1 MVIDRKIEF
10 IIIKILPLFYIKNI
24 IQLIRMKNQ
33 MFENSVI
40 KRALIALKSHQANI
54 VKGLLFLL
62 SIVLLVVIFPKEG
75 KFKYEFQKG
84 RPWMHRDLIATYDF
98 AILKPASEIDD
109 EQNSLLKNI
118 KPYFIYDE
126 NLTTEKQDDIY
137 ELFEIKW
144 DEKYMDSP
152 ITEQKKNRN
161 WFKCSIIYDTIMS
174 VGIVESLSEIEDLDT
189 GSGLILI
196 RGNTAEDINIDDVF
210 SIQSAYDYMRKTVLQ
225 DSTLDLDLLMNTIES
240 SLFRNI
246 KFDKS
251 KTEEEQQLALSNLS
265 QTRGMVQTGE
275 RIISKG
281 ELVSGEKFQILES
294 MKKEYEEQLGSS
306 ATYYMIVLGQVILI
320 TISMVVLLFFLLYF
334 RSEIFDDNIQIALI
348 LLVVIMMVFITSLVI
363 KYNVGYLYLVPIC
376 IIPLIIRSFFDTR
389 PALYVH
395 IITIIII
402 GFLVPNSFEFVF
414 LQLIAGIVAIISIV
428 KLQRRAQ
435 FFMSSFMIFLT
446 YSAVYFGLS
455 LIQEGS
461 LMGMDWKFFMLF
473 AGSAILTLFSYPLIY
488 LFEKVFGLIT
498 DVTLIEL
505 SNTNNSLLR
514 ELSSKAP
521 GTFQH
526 SMQVANLAEEILY
539 EIGGNTLLARTGALY
554 HDIGKMDTPV
564 YFVENQQVGVNPHDK
579 LDPDDSAKI
588 IVKHIRRGVQMAK
601 KYNLPKQVIDFI
613 ITHQGNRRV
622 EYFYHMKKNMVK
634 EEEIN
639 QKIYSYPGPIPMSR
653 ETAVVMMADSVEAA
667 SRSIK
672 EPTEESLSKLVDNII
687 DKQIEADQFI
697 DSNITFREITK
708 IKEILK
714 KKLLNIYHVRIEYP
728 E

>member
-1 MVIDRKIEF
+1 MKSHLFNYRMMRKA
-10 IIIKILPLFYIKNI
+10 III
-24 IQLIRMKNQ
+24 
-33 MFENSVI
+33 
-40 KRALIALKSHQANI
+40 LKSHQSNI
-54 VKGLLFLL
+54 IKGLLFLL
-62 SIVLLVVIFPKEG
+62 SIVLLVIIFPKEG

-98 AILKPASEIDD
+98 AILKPEAEIEV
-109 EQNSLLKNI
+109 EQKRLLENV
-118 KPYFIYDE
+118 KPYFVYDE
-126 NLTTEKQDDIY
+126 DLTLEKQDEIY
-137 ELFEIKW
+137 ELFETKW
-144 DEKYMDSP
+144 NEKYIDSP
-152 ITEQKKNRN
+152 ISELKKNRN
-161 WFKCSIIYDTIMS
+161 WFTCSMIYDTVIT
-174 VGIVESLSEIEDLDT
+174 VGVIESLSEIDNLNVNK
-189 GSGLILI
+189 GLILI
-196 RGNTAEDINIDDVF
+196 RGNLAEEIGFNEVF
-210 SIQSAYDYMRKTVLQ
+210 SIQSAYEYLRIATSR
-225 DSTLDLDLLMNTIES
+225 DSTMDISLLMNTLES
-240 SLFRNI
+240 SLIRNI
-246 KFDKS
+246 KFDKI
-251 KTEEEQQLALSNLS
+251 KTEEAQQQALINLS
-265 QTRGMVQTGE
+265 RTRGMVQTGE

-281 ELVSGEKFQILES
+281 ELVSAEKFQILES

-306 ATYYMIVLGQVILI
+306 ATYYMIVLGQIILI

-334 RSEIFDDNIQIALI
+334 RNEIFENNIQIALI

-363 KYNVGYLYLVPIC
+363 EYNVGYLYLVPIC

-435 FFMSSFMIFLT
+435 FFLSSFMIFLT

-461 LMGMDWKFFMLF
+461 LMGMDWKVFMLF

-505 SNTNNSLLR
+505 SNTNNNLLR

-526 SMQVANLAEEILY
+526 SMQVANLAEEILF

-564 YFVENQQVGVNPHDK
+564 YFVENQQAGTNPHDK

-588 IVKHIRRGVQMAK
+588 IVKHIRRGVQLAK

-622 EYFYHMKKNMVK
+622 EYFYHMKKNMVN

-639 QKIYSYPGPIPMSR
+639 QSFYTYPGPIPMSR

-672 EPTEESLSKLVDNII
+672 EPTEDSINKLVENII